1 MVTGGAGFIGS
12 TTAAALRDAGHD
24 VTVVDD
30 LSRGRHDA
38 VPEGVRFVAA
48 DVTDPDAVGPVVAAG
63 RFDAC
68 LHFAAL
74 IEVGDSMQ
82 RPEAYFGTNT
92 TGTARLLEVLLRHD
106 VGRFVF
112 SSTAATYG
120 EPVAVPIDED
130 HPTSPTNPYGESKLM
145 TERMLAWYR
154 RLHGLRSASLRYFN
168 AAGASGPH
176 GERYDAHQT
185 HLIPLVLLAA
195 SGMRPHVRLFGTDY
209 PTPDGTAVRDY
220 IHVADLAD
228 AHVLAL
234 DALAED
240 APASRAGD
248 AAAGTGDGRIVA
260 NLANGTGFSVREVI
274 ATAEQVTGLSVP
286 VVEEPR
292 RAGDPEALVA
302 SSERAR
308 TVLGWEPRRPELATI
323 VGDAWEHLQ
332 AYGRDQGRHS
342 GRDSGRD

>member
-1 MVTGGAGFIGS
+1 MRVMVTGGAGFIGS
-12 TTAAALRDAGHD
+12 ATAAALRDAGHD

-30 LSRGRHDA
+30 LSRGRRDV
-38 VPEGVRFVAA
+38 VPDDVRFVQA
-48 DVTDPDAVGPVVAAG
+48 DVTDTAAIRPVVTAG

-74 IEVGDSMQ
+74 IEVGDSMH
-82 RPEAYFGTNT
+82 RPEAYFATNT
-92 TGTARLLEVLLRHD
+92 SGTARLLDVLMRND

-120 EPVAVPIDED
+120 EPTTVPIEES
-130 HPTSPTNPYGESKLM
+130 HRNVPTNPYGESKLM

-154 RLHGLRSASLRYFN
+154 QLHGLRSASLRYFN
-168 AAGASGPH
+168 AAGAIGRH
-176 GERYDAHQT
+176 GERYDEHQT
-185 HLIPLVLLAA
+185 HLIPLVLMAG
-195 SGMRPHVRLFGTDY
+195 SGRRGHVRVFGTDY

-234 DALAED
+234 DALD
-240 APASRAGD
+240 TSSSASRDGD
-248 AAAGTGDGRIVA
+248 AAEGTGDGRIVA
-260 NLANGTGFSVREVI
+260 NLANGAGFSVREVI

-286 VVEEPR
+286 VVDEPR
-292 RAGDPEALVA
+292 RAGDPAVLIA
-302 SSERAR
+302 SAERAR
-308 TVLGWEPRRPELATI
+308 TVLGWTPARPSLSTI

-332 AYGRDQGRHS
+332 TQPV
-342 GRDSGRD
+342 

>member
-1 MVTGGAGFIGS
+1 MRVIVTGGAGFIGS
-12 TTAAALRDAGHD
+12 ATAAALRDAGHE

-30 LSRGRHDA
+30 LSRGREDM
-38 VPEGVRFVAA
+38 VPDGVRLVRA
-48 DVTDPDAVGPVVAAG
+48 DVTDPSAMEPVIADG
-63 RFDAC
+63 GFDAC

-82 RPEAYFGTNT
+82 RPEAYFATNT
-92 TGTARLLEVLLRHD
+92 SGTARLLDVLLRHD

-120 EPVAVPIDED
+120 EPVRVPIDET
-130 HPTSPTNPYGESKLM
+130 HPNTPTNPYGESKLM

-168 AAGASGPH
+168 AAGAVGRH
-176 GERYDAHQT
+176 GERVDEHQT

-195 SGMRPHVRLFGTDY
+195 SGRRPNVRVFGTDY

-234 DALAED
+234 DALDPSSAASREGSAED
-240 APASRAGD
+240 
-248 AAAGTGDGRIVA
+248 GTGDGRIVA
-260 NLANGTGFSVREVI
+260 NLANGAGFSVREVI
-274 ATAEQVTGLSVP
+274 TTAEEVTGLAVP
-286 VVEEPR
+286 IVDEPR
-292 RAGDPEALVA
+292 RAGDPAVLIA
-302 SSERAR
+302 SAERAHA
-308 TVLGWEPRRPELATI
+308 VLGWRPQRPELTTI

-332 AYGRDQGRHS
+332 SQA
-342 GRDSGRD
+342 

>member
-12 TTAAALRDAGHD
+12 ATAAALRDAGHD

-30 LSRGRHDA
+30 LSRGRRDM
-38 VPEGVRFVAA
+38 VPDDVRFIHA
-48 DVTDPDAVGPVVAAG
+48 DATDPAMVGPVIAEG

-82 RPEAYFGTNT
+82 RPEAYFAANT
-92 TGTARLLEVLLRHD
+92 SGTARLLALLLRHD

-120 EPVAVPIDED
+120 EPTAIPIDES
-130 HPTSPTNPYGESKLM
+130 HANVPTNPYGESKLM

-154 RLHGLRSASLRYFN
+154 QLHGLRSASLRYFN
-168 AAGASGPH
+168 AAGAVARH
-176 GERYDAHQT
+176 GERYDDHQT
-185 HLIPLVLLAA
+185 HLIPLVLMAA
-195 SGMRPHVRLFGTDY
+195 SGRRDHVRVLGTDY

-220 IHVADLAD
+220 VHVADLAD
-228 AHVLAL
+228 AHVRAL
-234 DALAED
+234 DALD
-240 APASRAGD
+240 AHSPASRDGSAGD
-248 AAAGTGDGRIVA
+248 GTGDGRIVA
-260 NLANGTGFSVREVI
+260 NLANGAGFSVREVI
-274 ATAEQVTGLSVP
+274 RTVEEVTGLTVP
-286 VVEEPR
+286 VRDEPR
-292 RAGDPEALVA
+292 RAGDPAVLIA

-308 TVLGWEPRRPELATI
+308 TLLDWQPQRPALASI

-332 AYGRDQGRHS
+332 SHATPRTPS
-342 GRDSGRD
+342 G

>member
-1 MVTGGAGFIGS
+1 MRVMVTGGAGFIGS

-30 LSRGRHDA
+30 LSRGVRTM
-38 VPEGVRFVAA
+38 VPDDVRFVQA
-48 DVTDPDAVGPVVAAG
+48 DVTDTDVIGPVVAEG

-82 RPEAYFGTNT
+82 RPEAYFATNT
-92 TGTARLLEVLLRHD
+92 AGTARLLEVLMRHD
-106 VGRFVF
+106 VGRFVL

-120 EPVAVPIDED
+120 EPVRVPIDEQ
-130 HPTSPTNPYGESKLM
+130 HPNDPTNPYGESKLM
-145 TERMLAWYR
+145 SERMLAWYR

-168 AAGASGPH
+168 AAGATSRH
-176 GERYDAHQT
+176 GERYDEHQT
-185 HLIPLVLLAA
+185 HLIPLVLMAA
-195 SGMRPHVRLFGTDY
+195 SGMREHIRVFGTDY

-234 DALAED
+234 SALDEASD
-240 APASRAGD
+240 ASRDGD
-248 AAAGTGDGRIVA
+248 AAEGTGDGRIVA
-260 NLANGTGFSVREVI
+260 NLANGAGFSVREVI
-274 ATAEQVTGLSVP
+274 ATAEQVTGLPVP
-286 VVEEPR
+286 AVDEPR
-292 RAGDPEALVA
+292 RAGDPAVLVA
-302 SSERAR
+302 SSERAKR
-308 TVLGWEPRRPELATI
+308 VLGWEPRRPELATI

-332 AYGRDQGRHS
+332 AHGRAG
-342 GRDSGRD
+342 

>member
-1 MVTGGAGFIGS
+1 MKVMVTGGAGFIGS
-12 TTAAALRDAGHD
+12 ATAAALRDAGHD

-30 LSRGRHDA
+30 LSRGRVDV
-38 VPEGVRFVAA
+38 VPDGVRFVQA
-48 DVTDPDAVGPVVAAG
+48 DATDPAAVGPTIAAG

-82 RPEAYFGTNT
+82 RPEAYFAANT
-92 TGTARLLEVLLRHD
+92 SGTARLLELLLRHD

-120 EPVAVPIDED
+120 EPTSVPIEES
-130 HPTSPTNPYGESKLM
+130 HRNVPTNPYGESKLM

-154 RLHGLRSASLRYFN
+154 ELHGLRSASLRYFN
-168 AAGASGPH
+168 AAGAIGRH
-176 GERYDAHQT
+176 GERYDEHQT

-195 SGMRPHVRLFGTDY
+195 SGEREHVRVFGTDY

-228 AHVLAL
+228 AHVRALAAL
-234 DALAED
+234 D
-240 APASRAGD
+240 PGSTSSRGGD
-248 AAAGTGDGRIVA
+248 ADAGTGDGRIVA
-260 NLANGTGFSVREVI
+260 NLANGSGFSVREVI
-274 ATAEQVTGLSVP
+274 AMAEQVTGLPVP
-286 VVEEPR
+286 VRDEPR
-292 RAGDPEALVA
+292 RAGDPAVLIA

-308 TVLGWEPRRPELATI
+308 TVLGWVPQRPDLATI

-332 AYGRDQGRHS
+332 R
-342 GRDSGRD
+342 

>member
-1 MVTGGAGFIGS
+1 MRVMVTGGAGFIGS

-30 LSRGRHDA
+30 LSRGRRDVA
-38 VPEGVRFVAA
+38 PDGVRFVQA
-48 DVTDPDAVGPVVAAG
+48 DVTDAAAIEPVVAEG

-82 RPEAYFGTNT
+82 RPEAYFATNT
-92 TGTARLLEVLLRHD
+92 SGTAQLLEVLMRHD

-120 EPVAVPIDED
+120 EPVSVPIDES
-130 HPTSPTNPYGESKLM
+130 HPNRPTNPYGESKLM

-154 RLHGLRSASLRYFN
+154 ELHGLRSASLRYFN
-168 AAGASGPH
+168 AAGATGRH
-176 GERYDAHQT
+176 GERYDEHQT
-185 HLIPLVLLAA
+185 HLIPLVLMAA
-195 SGMRPHVRLFGTDY
+195 SGRRDRVRVFGTDY

-234 DALAED
+234 EALDESSA
-240 APASRAGD
+240 ASRTGSATD
-248 AAAGTGDGRIVA
+248 GTGDGRIVA
-260 NLANGTGFSVREVI
+260 NLANGAGFSVREVI
-274 ATAEQVTGLSVP
+274 TAAEQVTGLSVP
-286 VVEEPR
+286 AVDEPR
-292 RAGDPEALVA
+292 RAGDPAVLIA
-302 SSERAR
+302 SAERAQQ
-308 TVLGWEPRRPELATI
+308 VLGWTPKRPELATI
-323 VGDAWEHLQ
+323 IGDAWEHLQ
-332 AYGRDQGRHS
+332 SAYA
-342 GRDSGRD
+342 

>member
-12 TTAAALRDAGHD
+12 ATAAALRDAGHD

-30 LSRGRHDA
+30 LSRGRREM
-38 VPEGVRFVAA
+38 VPEDVRFVQA
-48 DVTDPDAVGPVVAAG
+48 DVTDTVAIGPVIAEG

-82 RPEAYFGTNT
+82 RPEAYFAANT
-92 TGTARLLEVLLRHD
+92 SGTARLLELLMRHD

-120 EPVAVPIDED
+120 EPTSVPIDES
-130 HPTSPTNPYGESKLM
+130 HANLPTNPYGESKLM

-154 RLHGLRSASLRYFN
+154 QLHGLRSASLRYFN
-168 AAGASGPH
+168 AAGAIGRH
-176 GERYDAHQT
+176 GERTDEHQT

-195 SGMRPHVRLFGTDY
+195 TGVREHIRVFGTDY

-228 AHVLAL
+228 AHVRAL
-234 DALAED
+234 DALDEG
-240 APASRAGD
+240 APASRDGSAID
-248 AAAGTGDGRIVA
+248 GTGDGRIVA
-260 NLANGTGFSVREVI
+260 NLANGAGFSVREVI
-274 ATAEQVTGLSVP
+274 RTAEEVTGLPVP
-286 VVEEPR
+286 SRDEPR
-292 RAGDPEALVA
+292 RAGDPAVLVA
-302 SSERAR
+302 SSRRAR
-308 TVLGWEPRRPELATI
+308 TLLGWEPRRPELARI

-332 AYGRDQGRHS
+332 SHGATS
-342 GRDSGRD
+342 AP

>member
-1 MVTGGAGFIGS
+1 MRVMVTGGAGFIGS

-30 LSRGRHDA
+30 LSRGVRA
-38 VPEGVRFVAA
+38 MVPDEVRFVRA
-48 DVTDPDAVGPVVAAG
+48 DVTDTEAVEPIVAEG

-82 RPEAYFGTNT
+82 RPEAYFATNT
-92 TGTARLLEVLLRHD
+92 SGTARLLEVLMRHD
-106 VGRFVF
+106 VGRFVL

-120 EPVAVPIDED
+120 EPVRVPIDED
-130 HPTSPTNPYGESKLM
+130 HPNDPTNPYGESKLM
-145 TERMLAWYR
+145 SERMLAWYR

-168 AAGASGPH
+168 AAGATGQH
-176 GERYDAHQT
+176 GERYDEHQT
-185 HLIPLVLLAA
+185 HLIPLVLMAA
-195 SGMRPHVRLFGTDY
+195 SGMREHIRVFGTDY

-234 DALAED
+234 EALDVAS
-240 APASRAGD
+240 AASRDGD
-248 AAAGTGDGRIVA
+248 ASEGTGDGRIVA
-260 NLANGTGFSVREVI
+260 NLANGAGFSVREVI

-286 VVEEPR
+286 AVDEPR
-292 RAGDPEALVA
+292 RAGDPAVLVA
-302 SSERAR
+302 SSERAKR
-308 TVLGWEPRRPELATI
+308 VLGWEPRRPELATI

-332 AYGRDQGRHS
+332 AYGRAG
-342 GRDSGRD
+342 

>member
-1 MVTGGAGFIGS
+1 MRVMVTGGAGFIGS
-12 TTAAALRDAGHD
+12 TTAGALRDAGHE

-30 LSRGRHDA
+30 LSRGRREV
-38 VPEGVRFVAA
+38 VPDGVRFVQA
-48 DVTDPDAVGPVVAAG
+48 DVTDVASVEPVVAEG

-68 LHFAAL
+68 MHFAAL

-82 RPEAYFGTNT
+82 RPEAYFATNT
-92 TGTARLLEVLLRHD
+92 SGTARLLEVLMRHD

-120 EPVAVPIDED
+120 EPVEVPITEA
-130 HPTSPTNPYGESKLM
+130 HPNAPTNPYGESKLM

-154 RLHGLRSASLRYFN
+154 QLHGLRSASLRYFN
-168 AAGASGPH
+168 AAGAAGRH
-176 GERYDAHQT
+176 GERYDEHQT

-195 SGMRPHVRLFGTDY
+195 SGRREHVRVFGTDY

-234 DALAED
+234 DALD
-240 APASRAGD
+240 AASDASRHGSASE
-248 AAAGTGDGRIVA
+248 GTGDGRIVA
-260 NLANGTGFSVREVI
+260 NLANGAGFSVREVI
-274 ATAEQVTGLSVP
+274 ATATEVTGLEVP
-286 VVEEPR
+286 VIDEPR
-292 RAGDPEALVA
+292 RAGDPAVLIA

-308 TVLGWEPRRPELATI
+308 SVLGWEPKRPDLATI
-323 VGDAWEHLQ
+323 VGDAWEHLR
-332 AYGRDQGRHS
+332 AHG
-342 GRDSGRD
+342 

>member
-1 MVTGGAGFIGS
+1 MRVLVTGGAGFIGS
-12 TTAAALRDAGHD
+12 ATAAALRDAGYE

-30 LSRGRHDA
+30 LSRGREDML
-38 VPEGVRFVAA
+38 PDDVRFIRA
-48 DVTDPDAVGPVVAAG
+48 DVTDAAAMDPIVAEGA
-63 RFDAC
+63 FDAC

-82 RPEAYFGTNT
+82 RPDAYFATNT
-92 TGTARLLEVLLRHD
+92 AGTSRLLEVLLRHD

-120 EPVAVPIDED
+120 EPIHVPIDET
-130 HPTSPTNPYGESKLM
+130 HPNTPTNPYGESKLM

-154 RLHGLRSASLRYFN
+154 RLYGLRSASLRYFN
-168 AAGASGPH
+168 AAGATGRH
-176 GERYDAHQT
+176 GERVDAHQT

-195 SGMRPHVRLFGTDY
+195 SGRRPNVRAFGTDY

-234 DALAED
+234 AALDPSSA
-240 APASRAGD
+240 ASRDG
-248 AAAGTGDGRIVA
+248 AAEAGTGDGRIVA
-260 NLANGTGFSVREVI
+260 NLANGAGFSVREVI
-274 ATAEQVTGLSVP
+274 ATAEEVTGLAVP
-286 VVEEPR
+286 VVDEPR
-292 RAGDPEALVA
+292 RAGDPAVLVA
-302 SSERAR
+302 SAERAR
-308 TVLGWEPRRPELATI
+308 TVLGWTPQRPELATI

-332 AYGRDQGRHS
+332 TQA
-342 GRDSGRD
+342 

>member
-1 MVTGGAGFIGS
+1 MRVIVTGGAGFIGS
-12 TTAAALRDAGHD
+12 ATAAALRDAGHD

-30 LSRGRHDA
+30 LSRGHEA
-38 VPEGVRFVAA
+38 MVPDDVRFVRA
-48 DVTDPDAVGPVVAAG
+48 DVTDATAIGPVVAEG

-82 RPEAYFGTNT
+82 RPEAYFATNT
-92 TGTARLLEVLLRHD
+92 SGTARLLDVLLRND

-120 EPVAVPIDED
+120 EPVHVPIDES
-130 HPTSPTNPYGESKLM
+130 HPNAPTNPYGESKLM

-168 AAGASGPH
+168 AAGATGRH
-176 GERYDAHQT
+176 GERSDEHQT
-185 HLIPLVLLAA
+185 HLVPLVLLAA
-195 SGMRPHVRLFGTDY
+195 SGRRPNVRVFGTDY

-234 DALAED
+234 DALD
-240 APASRAGD
+240 PSSPASRDGSAED
-248 AAAGTGDGRIVA
+248 GTGDGRIVA
-260 NLANGTGFSVREVI
+260 NIANGAGFSVREVI
-274 ATAEQVTGLSVP
+274 TTAEQVTGLAVP
-286 VVEEPR
+286 TVDEPR
-292 RAGDPEALVA
+292 RAGDPAVLVA
-302 SSERAR
+302 SAERAR
-308 TVLGWEPRRPELATI
+308 TVLGWRPERPELTTI

-332 AYGRDQGRHS
+332 RH
-342 GRDSGRD
+342 G